1 MTQKSTI
8 PKALREQVWMRT
20 AGRQFDI
27 KCPIRWCENRIT
39 AFDFHVGHNKPEA
52 AGGL

>member
-1 MTQKSTI
+1 MTQKSAI
-8 PKALREQVWMRT
+8 PKALREQVWLRT
-20 AGRQFDI
+20 AGKRFER